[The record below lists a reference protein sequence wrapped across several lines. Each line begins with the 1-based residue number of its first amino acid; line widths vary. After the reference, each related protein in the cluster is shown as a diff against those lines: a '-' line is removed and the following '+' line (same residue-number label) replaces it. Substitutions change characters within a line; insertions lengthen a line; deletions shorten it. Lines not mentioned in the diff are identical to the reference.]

1 MTSPDLR
8 TIAAGESSTV
18 DGPPPGRWRLLA
30 PALTSWGVCA
40 WMIVTPGAAIWV
52 ICVVA
57 TAVTA
62 LLVLALW
69 FGGRWRSTWVI
80 VAIGCALL
88 VLLGGRVAAVEHGR
102 YDPAFVRAAAASE
115 RITLEVDLVS
125 FPQSSA
131 GEFGAQ
137 RSWVRAQAP
146 GARGSVPL
154 LLFFDGTPEANWA
167 PGTRIRVTGVLT
179 RTPSGDTAAYTMRV
193 TEFAMA
199 LAAGAGP
206 QERWALRIGE
216 VTVGLRNGLSTAA
229 AQIDGAE
236 LVPGFAVGD
245 TSLVSD
251 DLDAA
256 MLESSLTHL
265 TAVSGANCALV
276 TGAIMWLLARMGA
289 GRRVRIAA
297 AAGAL
302 AGFVTIVGPDSSVQ
316 RAAVMAT
323 VLLVSGFGG
332 KRASS
337 LPALGAAIAVLLLID
352 PWQALQA
359 GFALSVVATG
369 GILLLA
375 TPIALWLRRR
385 VRLPQLLALPIGVAL
400 AAQVACGPFLLLL
413 QPGIPAV
420 GVLANVLAAPAAPL
434 GTGLGLVA
442 MLLLPLSPPL
452 AHAALLCASVPARWV
467 AATAEVAS
475 ELPLARWFWP
485 EGWAGALLLA
495 GCQLALLAAWA
506 LHRGYLAL
514 PGGVRAPRRRPW
526 ANIEPPAH
534 SLRIAIWVI
543 ASASLGIFVAVT
555 VITPTSERFDTPAN
569 WAVVAC
575 DVGQGDA
582 VLVRDPSAPEEVML
596 VDTGDDEERLEA
608 CLDRFGVDRI
618 ALLVLSHDDRDHVG
632 ALPAIIARVEAAL
645 ISPAS
650 LEQRGEERDVVR
662 QLRVARVPTT
672 TGVAGLAAGGRAGEA
687 DAAAGQIPDPGA
699 EFEPAL
705 AGLRWE
711 VLAPRAEVTPADTNS
726 ASVVLMVDA
735 GDTRLLFLGDT
746 GLEEQQ
752 EILSRID
759 QLEAD
764 VIKVSHH
771 GSRDQDQ
778 GLPARVGAAW
788 ALVSVGADNG
798 YGHPSGDTLAALA
811 RAGTRTLRTDTS
823 GSIALSLDGGSL
835 RPWVERQA
843 APDVGAHP

>member
-1 MTSPDLR
+1 M
-8 TIAAGESSTV
+8 IA
-18 DGPPPGRWRLLA
+18 
-30 PALTSWGVCA
+30 
-40 WMIVTPGAAIWV
+40 TPGVAIWV
-52 ICVVA
+52 MCLVA
-57 TAVTA
+57 TAGTA
-62 LLVLALW
+62 LLILALW
-69 FGGRWRSTWVI
+69 FGGRWRSTWLI
-80 VAIGCALL
+80 LAIGCALL

-102 YDPAFVRAAAASE
+102 HDPAFVRAAAASE

-125 FPQSSA
+125 FPESTA
-131 GEFGAQ
+131 EEFGAQ

-154 LLFFDGTPEANWA
+154 LLFLDGTPEANWA
-167 PGTRIRVTGVLT
+167 PGTRISVTGVLT
-179 RTPSGDTAAYTMRV
+179 RTSNGDTAAYTMRV

-199 LAAGAGP
+199 SAAGAGP
-206 QERWALRIGE
+206 QERWALRSGE
-216 VTVGLRNGLSTAA
+216 VAAGLRNGLRTAA
-229 AQIDGAE
+229 AGVDGAE

-289 GRRVRIAA
+289 GRRVRIGA

-332 KRASS
+332 KRASA

-413 QPGIPAV
+413 QSGIPAV

-495 GCQLALLAAWA
+495 GCQLGLLAAWA
-506 LHRGYLAL
+506 LHRGHLGL

-526 ANIEPPAH
+526 ARIEPPAH
-534 SLRIAIWVI
+534 SLRITIWVV
-543 ASASLGIFVAVT
+543 ASASLGVFVAVT
-555 VITPTSERFDTPAN
+555 VITPVGDRLATPAD
-569 WAVVAC
+569 WAIVAC

-582 VLVRDPSAPEEVML
+582 LLVRDPAMPDEVML
-596 VDTGDDEERLEA
+596 VDTGDDEEKLEA

-632 ALPAIIARVEAAL
+632 ALPAIIARTDAAL

-650 LEQRGEERDVVR
+650 LEQRGEEREVVR
-662 QLRVARVPTT
+662 QLRVGRVPTAI
-672 TGVAGLAAGGRAGEA
+672 GMAGLAAGGRAGEA
-687 DAAAGQIPDPGA
+687 DAAAGQIPDPGP
-699 EFEPAL
+699 ESEPGSEPAP

-711 VLAPRAEVTPADTNS
+711 VLAPRAQTTPANTNS
-726 ASVVLMVDA
+726 ASVVLMVEA
-735 GDTRLLFLGDT
+735 GDVRLLLLGDT
-746 GLEEQQ
+746 GLAEQQ
-752 EILSRID
+752 ELLSRYD
-759 QLEAD
+759 HLQAD

-778 GLPARVGAAW
+778 GMPARVGAAW
-788 ALVSVGADNG
+788 ALVSVGAGNG
-798 YGHPSGDTLAALA
+798 YGHPSGETLAALA
-811 RAGTRTLRTDTS
+811 RSGTRTLRTDTS
-823 GSIALSLDGGSL
+823 GSIALSPDGGSL

-843 APDVGAHP
+843 TPDVGPHP

>member
-1 MTSPDLR
+1 VTGPDLR
-8 TIAAGESSTV
+8 TIAADEPSTV
-18 DGPPPGRWRLLA
+18 DAPPPGRWRLIA
-30 PALTSWGVCA
+30 PALTSWGACA

-52 ICVVA
+52 MCVVA
-57 TAVTA
+57 TAGTA
-62 LLVLALW
+62 LLILALW
-69 FGGRWRSTWVI
+69 FGGRWRSTWLI

-102 YDPAFVRAAAASE
+102 HDPAFVQAAAASE

-125 FPQSSA
+125 FPEGTA

-146 GARGSVPL
+146 GVRGSVPL
-154 LLFFDGTPEANWA
+154 LLFLDGTPEANSA
-167 PGTRIRVTGVLT
+167 PGTRMRVTGVLT
-179 RTPSGDTAAYTMRV
+179 RTPYGDAAAFTMRV
-193 TEFAMA
+193 TDLAMGSSP
-199 LAAGAGP
+199 AAGAGH
-206 QERWALRIGE
+206 QEQWGLRVGQ
-216 VTVGLRNGLSTAA
+216 VAAGLRNGLSTAA
-229 AQIDGAE
+229 AGVDGAE

-276 TGAIMWLLARMGA
+276 TGAIMWLLARIGA
-289 GRRVRIAA
+289 GHRLRIVAA
-297 AAGAL
+297 AAAL
-302 AGFVTIVGPDSSVQ
+302 AGFVAIVGPDSSVQ

-337 LPALGAAIAVLLLID
+337 LPALGAAIGVLLLID

-385 VRLPQLLALPIGVAL
+385 LRLPQLLALPIGVAL

-442 MLLLPLSPPL
+442 MLLLPLSSPL

-467 AATAEVAS
+467 AATAEVTS

-495 GCQLALLAAWA
+495 ACQLGLLAAWA
-506 LHRGYLAL
+506 LHRGHLGL

-543 ASASLGIFVAVT
+543 ASASLGIFFAVT
-555 VITPTSERFDTPAN
+555 VITPASERFDTPAN
-569 WAVVAC
+569 WAIVAC

-582 VLVRDPSAPEEVML
+582 VLVRDPAMPDEVML
-596 VDTGDDEERLEA
+596 VDTGDDEVRLLA
-608 CLDRFGVDRI
+608 CLDRFGVDRL

-632 ALPAIIARVEAAL
+632 ALPAIIARVDAAL

-650 LEQRGEERDVVR
+650 LEQRGEEREVVR

-672 TGVAGLAAGGRAGEA
+672 IGEAGLAAGGRAGEA
-687 DAAAGQIPDPGA
+687 EAAAGQIPGP
-699 EFEPAL
+699 EPAP

-726 ASVVLMVDA
+726 ASVVLMIDA
-735 GDTRLLFLGDT
+735 GETRLLLLGDT

-788 ALVSVGADNG
+788 ALVSVGTGNG
-798 YGHPSGDTLAALA
+798 YGHPSGETLAALA
-811 RAGTRTLRTDTS
+811 NSGTRTLRTDTS
-823 GSIALSLDGGSL
+823 GSIALSPEDGAL

-843 APDVGAHP
+843 TPDVGPHP